1 LDERK
6 RWDEYMAAYEEAIH
20 RTSTEHAPWYV
31 VPADRKWYRNL
42 VVAQTIVQAVE
53 RLAPTYPQASE
64 SLEGIVVE

>member
-1 LDERK
+1 
-6 RWDEYMAAYEEAIH
+6 
-20 RTSTEHAPWYV
+20 